1 MKVTTALRARVT
13 RHLPPWAKRQARRLL
28 LGEHVR
34 YLTSFSDRQWLNFL
48 GAEVRV
54 ALERGASTV
63 VILNNPS
70 RDRQALGALLR
81 ELDGVPFV
89 FLEASPS
96 QDDGISIRTLL
107 PPELTGQQPA
117 AQLAFVAC
125 STRNAEV
132 QGWLGLVLADPE
144 YRGSNFIFK
153 VRPADSNGA
162 IAKNDRADGITYVSS
177 AFDDDIIRDVY
188 LASITRVEPKYDVRD
203 AYDLY
208 QALVSTRGVPGA
220 ICEFGSYRGHSG
232 LILSDA
238 MRRLGIHKPVYL
250 CDTFEEFPKEEMA
263 IDKFWN
269 DSHSVDY
276 ASVQRLFQ
284 PFDFVT
290 LVKGDFTETIPTL
303 PVDQLSLVHVDCD
316 SYRAIQMVSEFAFP
330 LLAPGGVMVYEDYG
344 HDFCL
349 GARAAVDDFYGGRTD
364 CFRFFSGYSGL
375 ELVVKH

>member
-1 MKVTTALRARVT
+1 MEVTALRASVT
-13 RHLPPWAKRQARRLL
+13 RRLPSWVKRPAKRLL
-28 LGEHVR
+28 RGEHVR
-34 YLTSFSDRQWLNFL
+34 YLTTFSDRQWLDFL
-48 GAEVRV
+48 GTEVRV
-54 ALERGASTV
+54 ALERGDSTI
-63 VILNNPS
+63 VILHDPS
-70 RDRQALGALLR
+70 QDREALVALLR
-81 ELDGVPFV
+81 QLNGVPV
-89 FLEASPS
+89 AAVEASPS
-96 QDDGISIRTLL
+96 QSDGVSIRALL
-107 PPELTGQQPA
+107 PPDLAERQPP

-125 STRNAEV
+125 STRNSDV

-144 YRGSNFIFK
+144 YRDSNFIFK
-153 VRPADSNGA
+153 IRPADSNGA

-188 LASITRVEPKYDVRD
+188 LASLSKVEPKYDVRD

-208 QALVSTRGVPGA
+208 QALISTRQVPGA

-232 LILSDA
+232 LILSEA
-238 MRRLGIHKPVYL
+238 MRRLDMHKPVYL

-276 ASVQRLFQ
+276 ASVQRLFEAY
-284 PFDFVT
+284 DFVT
-290 LVKGDFTETIPTL
+290 LIKGDFTATIPTL
-303 PVDQLSLVHVDCD
+303 PVEQLSLVHVDCD
-316 SYRAIQMVSEFAFP
+316 SYRAVQLVSEFAFP

-349 GARAAVDDFYGGRTD
+349 GARAAVDDFYQGRND